1 MRLLLDTHILLW
13 AARNDRRLSPRAE
26 AMISDPAN
34 DLHFSVASIWEVAIK
49 ASRTRPDFEVDPH
62 RLRRALLGAGYSEL
76 PVTGEQAER
85 VALLPAIHKDP
96 FDRLLVAQ
104 AWVEDLLLLTADA
117 TLASYPGPIQRV

>member
-13 AARNDRRLSPRAE
+13 AARNDRRLSPRAA

-34 DLHFSVASIWEVAIK
+34 APHFSVASIWEVAIK

-62 RLRRALLGAGYSEL
+62 RLRRTLLGAGYTEL

-104 AWVEDLLLLTADA
+104 AWLEDLLLITTDA

>member
-1 MRLLLDTHILLW
+1 MRLLLDTHLLLW
-13 AARNDRRLSPRAE
+13 AGMKRERLSPQAQVMM
-26 AMISDPAN
+26 ADPAN
-34 DLHFSVASIWEVAIK
+34 SLLFSVASIWEVAIK

-62 RLRRALLGAGYSEL
+62 RLRRTLLEAGYGEL

-104 AWVEDLLLLTADA
+104 AWVEDVLLLTADA
-117 TLASYPGPIQRV
+117 ALASYPGPIQRV

>member
-34 DLHFSVASIWEVAIK
+34 ALHFSVASIWEVAIK
-49 ASRTRPDFEVDPH
+49 TSRTRPDFEVDPR
-62 RLRRALLGAGYSEL
+62 RLRRTLLEVGYSEL
-76 PVTGEQAER
+76 AVTGEQAER

-96 FDRLLVAQ
+96 FDRLLMAQ

-117 TLASYPGPIQRV
+117 ALASYPGPIQRV